1 MLTTWRPSVRGV
13 VVAALVGGIG
23 RGLVVALHLAEL
35 NRATLSVVLVAAVI
49 GAGIGALAGLVGRI
63 GLGAVIG
70 AGLALLVFAITLPVV
85 MVFEFL
91 GVGSTPS
98 VVATVAMGAVAGLA
112 GGVAARG
119 TGPRAAATGERIG
132 IVSGG
137 GKR

>member
-1 MLTTWRPSVRGV
+1 MLATWRPSVRGV

-49 GAGIGALAGLVGRI
+49 GAGIGALAGLVGRV
-63 GLGAVIG
+63 GLGAVVG
-70 AGLALLVFAITLPVV
+70 AGLALLVFAITLPLV

-112 GGVAARG
+112 GGAAARG